1 MIKLLKG
8 FAYLC
13 IWSTPFQI
21 AFIIWGLWIVSTS
34 NYTVISL
41 TNFEFFKNYLIF
53 FMVIIDWLYSWF
65 WNPAIDFL
73 LSIPM
78 VIHQTIKAITS
89 TWLGL
94 WILKKL
100 N

>member
-41 TNFEFFKNYLIF
+41 TNFEFFKNYLTFILAIF
-53 FMVIIDWLYSWF
+53 NWLYGWF
-65 WNPAIDFL
+65 WNPLLDFV
-73 LSIPM
+73 LSLPM
-78 VIHQTIKAITS
+78 VIHQSIKAIFS

>member
-53 FMVIIDWLYSWF
+53 FMVFIDWLYSWF

>member
-1 MIKLLKG
+1 MIKLIKG

-21 AFIIWGLWIVSTS
+21 AFIMWGLWIVSTS

-41 TNFEFFKNYLIF
+41 TNFEFFKNYLTFILAIF
-53 FMVIIDWLYSWF
+53 NWLYGWF
-65 WNPAIDFL
+65 WNLLIDFV
-73 LSIPM
+73 LSLPM
-78 VIHQTIKAITS
+78 VIHQSIKAIFS

>member
-41 TNFEFFKNYLIF
+41 TNFEFFKNYLTFILAIF
-53 FMVIIDWLYSWF
+53 NWLYGWF
-65 WNPAIDFL
+65 WNSLIDFV
-73 LSIPM
+73 LSLPM
-78 VIHQTIKAITS
+78 VIHQSIKAIFS

>member
-53 FMVIIDWLYSWF
+53 FMVIFDWLYGWF
-65 WNPAIDFL
+65 WNPLLDFV
-73 LSIPM
+73 LSLPM
-78 VIHQTIKAITS
+78 VIHQSIKAIFS